1 MACDSRRQCPMASY
15 SKRRNQDRTTS
26 IVATVSIKGFKR
38 TSRAFE
44 TREAAQVWA
53 EALERELYEQRD
65 RGGLREDAPTLTVA
79 TLVKEYLDDPETRA
93 LRTYDSIEPL
103 LTWGVDKYGT
113 ERVMALNVLTL
124 RAARDRLM
132 PGHAAGT
139 TNRYLSAM
147 RACWNFGRRSGLIP
161 GNHLWPSGLMLTE
174 PRGRTRFL
182 NDKELVALLAAARE
196 HSPAM
201 YAAIAVSLACGIRQG
216 ELLRLGWRDV
226 DFKRKTLRI
235 VDSKNGESRAVHL
248 PKSAADALQTL
259 KKATVVNAAH
269 VFMADAIAPMDQH
282 RLISRWRKIRKAVK
296 LSNFRFHDLRH
307 SCASFL
313 AQAGGSLPEIAHV
326 LGHRSTVV
334 TSRYAHLIAGRAV
347 TGHRELDKK
356 LRTAMERKAKP

>member
-1 MACDSRRQCPMASY
+1 MASY

-38 TSRAFE
+38 TSKAFE
-44 TREAAQVWA
+44 TREAAHVWA

-93 LRTYDSIEPL
+93 LRTYDSVEPL
-103 LTWGVDKYGT
+103 LTWWSDKYGT

-139 TNRYLSAM
+139 INRYLSAM
-147 RACWNFGRRSGLIP
+147 RSCWNFGRRSGLIP
-161 GNHLWPSGLMLTE
+161 GNHLWPDGLMLTE

-182 NDKELVALLAAARE
+182 NDKELIALLAAARE
-196 HSPAM
+196 HSAVM
-201 YAAIAVSLACGIRQG
+201 HAAITVSIACGLRQS
-216 ELLRLGWRDV
+216 ELLKLAWKDC
-226 DFKRKTLRI
+226 DLKHKTLRI
-235 VDSKNGESRAVHL
+235 ADSKNTESRAVHL
-248 PKSAADALQTL
+248 PKSAAEALQAL
-259 KKATVVNAAH
+259 KKAPVVNAAH
-269 VFMADAIAPMDQH
+269 VFMADDTTPMDQH
-282 RLISRWRKIRKAVK
+282 RLISRWRRIRRAAK
-296 LSNFRFHDLRH
+296 LADFKWHDLRH

-326 LGHRSTVV
+326 LGHKSTLVAA
-334 TSRYAHLIAGRAV
+334 RYSHLVAGRAV

-356 LRTAMERKAKP
+356 LRTALDAPKAKG